1 MIIQN
6 KKNVQKQFSN
16 IFYLLNQTK
25 NELKNEFTKKSFDN
39 LNHLYI
45 IQRRM

>member
-1 MIIQN
+1 MRN

-16 IFYLLNQTK
+16 IFLFIES
-25 NELKNEFTKKSFDN
+25 NEKRIYKKKSFDN